1 MLGMREG
8 RLEDHVQA
16 ETIDRPSPNTAD
28 EAIAIARAE
37 IDEIDNQLLDLFNRR
52 ARCAIEIG
60 IVKRQLHLP
69 VDVPEREAGVI
80 ARVVGENGGPLD
92 NEAIMRLFEVVI
104 GESRI
109 AERAVVG

>member
-1 MLGMREG
+1 M
-8 RLEDHVQA
+8 QA
-16 ETIDRPSPNTAD
+16 QAIERPTRNEAGD
-28 EAIAIARAE
+28 AIAMWRAE
-37 IDEIDNQLLDLFNRR
+37 IDDIDTELLELFNRR

-60 IVKRQLHLP
+60 MVKRRLQMP

-80 ARVVGENGGPLD
+80 ARVVGENEGPLD
-92 NEAIMRLFEVVI
+92 NQAIMRLFEVVI

>member
-1 MLGMREG
+1 
-8 RLEDHVQA
+8 VQA
-16 ETIDRPSPNTAD
+16 ETIERPSLSAAD
-28 EAIAIARAE
+28 DAIALVRAD

-60 IVKRQLHLP
+60 MIKRRLQLP

-80 ARVVGENGGPLD
+80 ARVVGENAGPLD

>member
-1 MLGMREG
+1 MLEAGKDGWR
-8 RLEDHVQA
+8 DYVQA
-16 ETIDRPSPNTAD
+16 QAIERPTHNEAGD
-28 EAIAIARAE
+28 AIAMWRAE
-37 IDEIDNQLLDLFNRR
+37 IDEIDNELLELFNRR

-60 IVKRQLHLP
+60 MVKRRLEMP

-80 ARVVGENGGPLD
+80 ARVVGENEGPLD
-92 NEAIMRLFEVVI
+92 NQAIMRLFEVVI